1 MEDLINTERLVLRQ
15 LQDGDAEAMFYGW
28 CNDPEVAKYVTW
40 NPHVNIEETRAILNM
55 WIKEYDNPNTFRYGI
70 TLKDKGT
77 LIGSIDVVGYV
88 DDCPEI
94 GYSLGRKYWNKGYM
108 TEACKAF
115 IEVLKQA
122 GFKKIVIEAE
132 VANIGSNRVIE
143 KCGFIFSH
151 RETKK
156 LDNSNKAKEV
166 TVNWYYLNV

>member
-1 MEDLINTERLVLRQ
+1 
-15 LQDGDAEAMFYGW
+15 
-28 CNDPEVAKYVTW
+28 
-40 NPHVNIEETRAILNM
+40 
-55 WIKEYDNPNTFRYGI
+55 
-70 TLKDKGT
+70 
-77 LIGSIDVVGYV
+77 
-88 DDCPEI
+88 
-94 GYSLGRKYWNKGYM
+94 M